1 MTDGKWKTT
10 DGAHT
15 SEKSL
20 DKTPS
25 LSLSVLPSP
34 RVSGTHAICLWAISF
49 ALGSGSAFALGSG

>member
-25 LSLSVLPSP
+25 LSLSVLLSP
-34 RVSGTHAICLWAISF
+34 RVSGTHAICLWAI
-49 ALGSGSAFALGSG
+49 